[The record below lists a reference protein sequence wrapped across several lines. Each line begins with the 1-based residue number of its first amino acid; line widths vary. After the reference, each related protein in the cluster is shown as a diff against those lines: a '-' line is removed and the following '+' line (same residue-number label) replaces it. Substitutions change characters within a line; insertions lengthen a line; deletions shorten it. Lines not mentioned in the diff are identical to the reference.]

1 MLFNHSHL
9 EKKLREH
16 GRTAPAEILSIKT
29 EGTSGTQN
37 PIKAWSADDSD
48 LTTTWFLCRLELR
61 VMPPGEPAFEKTV
74 HSRLNTLKSKGDS
87 VPVLYDPN
95 DHNSVVVDYKADAQ
109 AEMDRLDA
117 LQRHNQEWEARNGNS
132 ASTAGNDSRRGTD
145 GALDPELQELMDLEE
160 AERRAPAAS
169 TSVAPQTS
177 AGSEARLDQLKQL
190 GELHN
195 TGVLTDAEFAQEKK
209 RILGSSAP

>member
-16 GRTAPAEILSIKT
+16 GRAAPAEILSIKT
-29 EGTSGTQN
+29 EGSSGTQN
-37 PIKAWSADDSD
+37 PFKAWSSDDSD

-95 DHNSVVVDYKADAQ
+95 DHDSVVVDYQADAK

-117 LQRHNQEWEARNGNS
+117 LQRHNREWEARYGAS
-132 ASTAGNDSRRGTD
+132 ASTAGDDSGAGTD
-145 GALDPELQELMDLEE
+145 GALDPELQKLMDLEE
-160 AERRAPAAS
+160 AERGASAAPTSAA
-169 TSVAPQTS
+169 TDTS

-190 GELHN
+190 GELHS
-195 TGVLTDAEFAQEKK
+195 TGVLTDAEFAEEKK
-209 RILGSSAP
+209 RILGES